1 MKLRTALLLGS
12 ALLALAA
19 DTSAPP
25 ARLEAGSDRLA
36 APRFLPVDEAFAF
49 SIRRAGERLIA
60 RWEMRPGYYLYRH
73 RFDIQGGEGVVL
85 GSVDIPPG
93 KPIVD
98 DYFGE
103 SEVYYRDV
111 EISAAVLERPSGEL
125 KVSVRYQ
132 GCADYGLCYPPQT
145 RTVALRWAED
155 EAA

>member
-1 MKLRTALLLGS
+1 MKLRVAFPLAG

-19 DTSAPP
+19 DTSVPP
-25 ARLEAGSDRLA
+25 TRLEAGSDPLA

-49 SIRRAGERLIA
+49 STRRAGERFIA
-60 RWEMRPGYYLYRH
+60 RWEMPPGYYLYRH

-85 GSVDIPPG
+85 GSVDIPAG

-111 EISAAVLERPSGEL
+111 EISAPVLERPAGEL
-125 KVSVRYQ
+125 EVSVRYQ

-145 RTVALRWAED
+145 RNVALRWTED